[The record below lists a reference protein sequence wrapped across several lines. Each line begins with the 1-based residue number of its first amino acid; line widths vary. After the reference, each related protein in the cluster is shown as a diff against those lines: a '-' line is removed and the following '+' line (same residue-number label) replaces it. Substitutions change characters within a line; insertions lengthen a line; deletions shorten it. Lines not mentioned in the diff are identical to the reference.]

1 MSHSAEVRPPG
12 DPARHNRELDAL
24 CIISRLLAEH
34 SGQKQLLADVLGV
47 LESKLDMRR
56 ATVMLLSAD
65 GEDLTV
71 EATRDADSTHPDDR
85 RYRFGEGIVG
95 SVAERRQP
103 MIVPSVA
110 NEPGF
115 VNRIHKR
122 SAAESDK
129 TSFLCVPIILDGVT
143 IGTLSV
149 DVAAQP
155 SETLQEMTRLLEI
168 VAGMIAYDAKSRRR
182 AAQAQQNL
190 EAENL
195 RLRSA
200 LGERFRPENII
211 GNSKAMMD
219 VYQRIHQVAASDTT
233 VLIRGE
239 SGTGKELVASAIHYA
254 SDRRD
259 KAFVKVNCAALS
271 ESLLESELFG
281 HEKGAFT
288 GALYERRG
296 RIEEAEGGTFFLDEI
311 GEFSPAIQVKLL
323 RVLQEREYERVGS
336 NKTRQADVR
345 IIAATNCDLEAL
357 IDRGQFRHDL
367 YYRINVVPILLPP
380 LRERRNDILLLAD
393 YFVAKYS
400 RRMARKVV
408 RISTPAINMITAYHW
423 PGNVRELEN
432 CIEYAVL
439 MATDGVIHGHNL
451 PPTLQMPESDH
462 PERDGTLQ
470 TQVQLLERDLIVD
483 ALKCTSGNM
492 AAAARQLGIT
502 PRMIRYKVKNLG
514 IDYQK
519 FFPDRDSH
527 A

>member
-1 MSHSAEVRPPG
+1 
-12 DPARHNRELDAL
+12 
-24 CIISRLLAEH
+24 
-34 SGQKQLLADVLGV
+34 
-47 LESKLDMRR
+47 
-56 ATVMLLSAD
+56 
-65 GEDLTV
+65 
-71 EATRDADSTHPDDR
+71 
-85 RYRFGEGIVG
+85 
-95 SVAERRQP
+95 
-103 MIVPSVA
+103 
-110 NEPGF
+110 
-115 VNRIHKR
+115 
-122 SAAESDK
+122 
-129 TSFLCVPIILDGVT
+129 
-143 IGTLSV
+143 
-149 DVAAQP
+149 
-155 SETLQEMTRLLEI
+155 
-168 VAGMIAYDAKSRRR
+168 
-182 AAQAQQNL
+182 
-190 EAENL
+190 
-195 RLRSA
+195 
-200 LGERFRPENII
+200 
-211 GNSKAMMD
+211 
-219 VYQRIHQVAASDTT
+219 VAASDTT

-400 RRMARKVV
+400 RRMSRKVV

-519 FFPDRDSH
+519 FFPTGEKH
-527 A
+527 